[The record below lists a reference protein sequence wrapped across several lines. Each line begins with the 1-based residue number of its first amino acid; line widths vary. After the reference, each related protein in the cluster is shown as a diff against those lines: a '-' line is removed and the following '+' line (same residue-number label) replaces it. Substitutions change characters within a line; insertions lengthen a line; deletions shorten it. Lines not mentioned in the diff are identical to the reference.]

1 MDLGILLIAC
11 FVTLL
16 LLRVPVAGALG
27 GSAVLVIAM
36 GGLGLQVVSFNFQAG
51 IAKFPLLAIPFFILA
66 GTVMDRAG
74 IAERIVR
81 LLLAAVGGWRAG
93 AAVATVLAGMF
104 WGAVSGSGP
113 ATVAALGGI
122 LIPMMVRQGYAPGF
136 AAGLVAASAEL
147 SIVIPPSIALI
158 VYATLA
164 TTSAAQ
170 QFWAG
175 ILPGILMG
183 GFLGLAAI
191 LVVRARGWGRAQDR
205 GQHLPLGRLL
215 LEAAPGLLT
224 PVLILGGIYG
234 GVFTPTEAA
243 AVRVFWGLFVGF
255 FVYRTLRPAHLV
267 PLLVE
272 AGVSSAVVMAIVAWA
287 GIFAWAADTVG
298 LVGRVSQS
306 LLEWSGNPLGLM
318 LLLNVFWLVLG
329 MLLDAVSI
337 YYLTLPILL
346 PVMAH
351 MGWDPVWMGIVMTVN
366 MAIGQITPPVAVNL
380 FVSARISGLPIERIW
395 REIWPFVLA
404 SVLGLVFLAYWPFLR
419 PLLWGR

>member
-1 MDLGILLIAC
+1 MGTFLVALFLA
-11 FVTLL
+11 LL
-16 LLRVPVAGALG
+16 LLRVPVAAALG
-27 GSAVLVIAM
+27 TAAVLVIALQ
-36 GGLGLQVVSFNFQAG
+36 GLGLQVVSFNFQAG

-66 GTVMDRAG
+66 GVVMERAG

-81 LLLAAVGGWRAG
+81 FLLALVGGWRAG
-93 AAVATVLAGMF
+93 AALATVLAGMF

-122 LIPMMVRQGYAPGF
+122 LIPMMVRQGYTPGF

-164 TTSAAQ
+164 GTSVAQ

-175 ILPGILMG
+175 ILPGVLLG
-183 GFLGLAAI
+183 GLLGLAAV
-191 LVVRARGWGRAQDR
+191 LVVRARGWGQGEEPPGPR
-205 GQHLPLGRLL
+205 GQLF
-215 LEAAPGLLT
+215 LEAFPGLLT
-224 PVLILGGIYG
+224 PLVILGGIYG

-243 AVRVFWGLFVGF
+243 AVGVFWGLLVGF
-255 FVYRTLRPAHLV
+255 LFYRTLRLRDLPSI
-267 PLLVE
+267 LVE

-298 LVGRVSQS
+298 LVGKASQV
-306 LLEWSGNPLGLM
+306 LLEWARNPLVLM
-318 LLLNVFWLVLG
+318 LVLNLFWLVLG

-346 PVMAH
+346 PVMLH

-380 FVSARISGLPIERIW
+380 FVSARISGLPIEKIW

-404 SVLGLVFLAYWPFLR
+404 SAVGLLLLAYWPFLR
-419 PLLWGR
+419 RVLWGG

>member
-1 MDLGILLIAC
+1 MGALLVLLFLGFLL
-11 FVTLL
+11 F
-16 LLRVPVAGALG
+16 RVPVAAALG
-27 GSAVLVIAM
+27 APAVLVIAFQ
-36 GGLGLQVVSFNFQAG
+36 GLGLQVVSYNFQAG

-66 GTVMDRAG
+66 GAVMDRAG

-81 LLLAAVGGWRAG
+81 LLLALFGRWRFGGAL
-93 AAVATVLAGMF
+93 VAVLAGMF

-164 TTSAAQ
+164 STSVAQ

-175 ILPGILMG
+175 ILPGILLG
-183 GFLGLAAI
+183 GLLGLAAVW
-191 LVVRARGWGRAQDR
+191 VVRARGWG
-205 GQHLPLGRLL
+205 
-215 LEAAPGLLT
+215 LEEEVRTSRWSLFWEAFPGLLT
-224 PVLILGGIYG
+224 PLVILGGIYG

-243 AVRVFWGLFVGF
+243 AVGVFWGLFVGF
-255 FVYRTLRPAHLV
+255 FVYRTLRLRDLGS
-267 PLLVE
+267 LLVE

-287 GIFAWAADTVG
+287 GIFAWTADTLG
-298 LVGRVSQS
+298 LVGTLSRT
-306 LLEWSGNPLGLM
+306 LLGWAGNPLLLLG
-318 LLLNVFWLVLG
+318 LLNVFWLILG

-351 MGWDPVWMGIVMTVN
+351 LGWDPVWMGIVMTVN

-380 FVSARISGLPIERIW
+380 FVSARVSGLPIEKIW
-395 REIWPFVLA
+395 REIWPFVAASIVGLA
-404 SVLGLVFLAYWPFLR
+404 LLTYGPFLWR
-419 PLLWGR
+419 ALRGG

>member
-1 MDLGILLIAC
+1 MGTFLVALFLA
-11 FVTLL
+11 LL
-16 LLRVPVAGALG
+16 LLRVPVAAALG
-27 GSAVLVIAM
+27 TAAVLVIALQ
-36 GGLGLQVVSFNFQAG
+36 GLGLQVVSFNFQAG

-66 GTVMDRAG
+66 GVVMERAG

-81 LLLAAVGGWRAG
+81 FLLALVGGWRAG
-93 AAVATVLAGMF
+93 AALATVLAGMF

-122 LIPMMVRQGYAPGF
+122 LIPMMVRQGYTPGF

-164 TTSAAQ
+164 GTSVAQ

-175 ILPGILMG
+175 ILPGVLLG
-183 GFLGLAAI
+183 GLLGLAAV
-191 LVVRARGWGRAQDR
+191 LVVRARGWGQGEEPPGPR
-205 GQHLPLGRLL
+205 GQLF
-215 LEAAPGLLT
+215 LEAFPGLLT
-224 PVLILGGIYG
+224 PLVILGGIYG

-243 AVRVFWGLFVGF
+243 AVGVFWGLLVGF
-255 FVYRTLRPAHLV
+255 LFYRTLRLRDLPSI
-267 PLLVE
+267 LVE

-298 LVGRVSQS
+298 LVGALSRT
-306 LLEWSGNPLGLM
+306 LLAWGENPL
-318 LLLNVFWLVLG
+318 LLLALLNLFWLVLG
-329 MLLDAVSI
+329 TLLDAVSI
-337 YYLTLPILL
+337 YYLTLPALL

-351 MGWDPVWMGIVMTVN
+351 LGWDPVWMGIVMTVN

-380 FVSARISGLPIERIW
+380 FVSARVSGLPIERIW

-404 SVLGLVFLAYWPFLR
+404 SIAGLLLLAYWPWLR
-419 PLLWGR
+419 DLFP

>member
-1 MDLGILLIAC
+1 MGLGIFLIAC
-11 FVTLL
+11 FLTLL
-16 LLRVPVAGALG
+16 LLRVPVAAALG
-27 GSAVLVIAM
+27 ASAVLVIAL

-66 GTVMDRAG
+66 GAVMDRAG

-81 LLLAAVGGWRAG
+81 LLLAVVGRWRAG

-147 SIVIPPSIALI
+147 SIIIPPSIALI

-164 TTSAAQ
+164 STSVAQ

-175 ILPGILMG
+175 ILPGLLMG
-183 GFLGLAAI
+183 GLLGLAAV
-191 LVVRARGWGRAQDR
+191 LVVRARGWGEAVELEVPRF
-205 GQHLPLGRLL
+205 RLL
-215 LEAAPGLLT
+215 LEALPGLLT
-224 PVLILGGIYG
+224 PGIILGGIYG
-234 GVFTPTEAA
+234 GIFTPTEAA
-243 AVRVFWGLFVGF
+243 AVGVFWGLFVGF
-255 FVYRTLRPAHLV
+255 FVYRTLHLGHLL

-298 LVGRVSQS
+298 LVGRVSQT
-306 LLEWSGNPLGLM
+306 LLEWARDPLGLM
-318 LLLNVFWLVLG
+318 LFLNILWLVLG
-329 MLLDAVSI
+329 TLLDAVSI

-351 MGWDPVWMGIVMTVN
+351 MGWDPVWMGIVMTIN

-380 FVSARISGLPIERIW
+380 FVSARISGLPIEKIW

-404 SVLGLVFLAYWPFLR
+404 SVVGLLFLAYWPFLR
-419 PLLWGR
+419 RVLGGG